1 MAQMRRRMAGY
12 RLCAILLGFSVGSVP
27 GFLMFLLV
35 VGVAT
40 GLTTV
45 LFGFGGGFAT
55 VPAVYAAVHA
65 ANGADAMHTAVATST
80 AVMIVNA
87 ASATIGSARRGHLRR
102 AYLWPISVFI
112 ALGAALGAFAANWA
126 PDSMLRVL
134 FVAYVAATMI
144 DSIARNGFVRRLPVR
159 DTATPLSAIESTL
172 GGIGIGAIASFLG
185 VGGSVVTVP
194 LLRRKGIAM
203 AGAAALANPLSLPV
217 AGAGTIVYALGN
229 AAGTHPGEVGHI
241 NLVAAAV
248 LLGGSLPA
256 IALTRR
262 ALSEK
267 AIPDRVHAIMY
278 LVLLGIVLAAMTVT
292 IAW

>member
-1 MAQMRRRMAGY
+1 MAQIRIWLADY
-12 RLCAILLGFSVGSVP
+12 RLCARLRGFSVGAVP
-27 GFLMFLLV
+27 GFLLFLLA

-40 GLTTV
+40 GVTTV
-45 LFGFGGGFAT
+45 LFGFGGGFVT
-55 VPAVYAAVHA
+55 VPAVYAAVHSA
-65 ANGADAMHTAVATST
+65 SGVDAMHTAVATST

-87 ASATIGSARRGHLRR
+87 TSATIASARRGHLTR
-102 AYLWPISVFI
+102 AYLWPITAFI

-126 PDSMLRVL
+126 PESMLRVL
-134 FVAYVAATMI
+134 FIAYVAATMI
-144 DSIARNGFVRRLPVR
+144 DGIARNGFVHRLPVR
-159 DTATPLSAIESTL
+159 DTATPLSATESTL

-185 VGGSVVTVP
+185 VGGSVLTVP

-203 AGAAALANPLSLPV
+203 PRAAALANPLSLPV
-217 AGAGTIVYALGN
+217 AAAGTIVYALGS
-229 AAGTHPGEVGHI
+229 AGETHPGEVGHI
-241 NLVAAAV
+241 NLAAAAV

-262 ALSEK
+262 VLSEK

-278 LVLLGIVLAAMTVT
+278 LVLLGIVVTAMTVT